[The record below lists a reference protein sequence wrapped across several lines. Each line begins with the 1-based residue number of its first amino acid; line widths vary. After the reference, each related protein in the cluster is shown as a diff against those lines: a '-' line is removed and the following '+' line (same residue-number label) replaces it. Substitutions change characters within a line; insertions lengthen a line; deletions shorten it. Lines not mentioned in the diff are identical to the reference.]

1 MCFAASKHKAAMGI
15 VIRAKSVFE
24 TVARGEE
31 FVGVVVHVGDIGF
44 GAGKAACIERSET
57 AINNLLTSES
67 CGLYRVICHSV
78 GKVLGIWFVTA
89 LNVRNAVKCCPL
101 DSVTLKDK
109 RKGRSGSKRY

>member
-44 GAGKAACIERSET
+44 WAGKPVC
-57 AINNLLTSES
+57 
-67 CGLYRVICHSV
+67 
-78 GKVLGIWFVTA
+78 
-89 LNVRNAVKCCPL
+89 VRGPNC
-101 DSVTLKDK
+101 D
-109 RKGRSGSKRY
+109 

>member
-1 MCFAASKHKAAMGI
+1 MCFAASKHKAEMGI

-44 GAGKAACIERSET
+44 WAGKPACIEKSEI
-57 AINNLLTSES
+57 AINNVLTNES

-78 GKVLGIWFVTA
+78 GKGIET
-89 LNVRNAVKCCPL
+89 
-101 DSVTLKDK
+101 
-109 RKGRSGSKRY
+109 